1 MKHNDWTAHAI
12 WKIVELLPQKYI
24 DGSYIENRIIKEDFT
39 LEDINHSFYYAKDVL
54 KSYIDCEW
62 KTSGKTRHLSGGE
75 LRTISMLEECRVFDE
90 RYQIAALVFMAYLH
104 DLDFILSKYLSAKV
118 MGKFHRRQTT
128 IINKWDKE
136 DYGFWHAKSKKY
148 LPLDDESL
156 KEIEIGIKNMDSDDL
171 ERLFDSEDVT
181 LFAKHVCYV
190 IELAFGNKTFTSTD
204 FTFEAC
210 EKALELL
217 EEI

>member
-12 WKIVELLPQKYI
+12 LKIVELLPQKYI
-24 DGSYIENRIIKEDFT
+24 DGSYIENRIIKEEFT

-54 KSYIDCEW
+54 KSYIYCEW
-62 KTSGKTRHLSGGE
+62 KASGKTR
-75 LRTISMLEECRVFDE
+75 F
-90 RYQIAALVFMAYLH
+90 
-104 DLDFILSKYLSAKV
+104 LSAKV

-128 IINKWDKE
+128 MINKWDKE
-136 DYGFWHAKSKKY
+136 AYGFWHAKSKKY

-181 LFAKHVCYV
+181 FFAKHVCYV